1 MVTGYWLPP
10 HNTIEM
16 EICMKLLLVE
26 DDINLGNIL
35 KRQMEEKGI
44 IVTLCGTGR
53 QCTELI
59 YSGADIDIMVL
70 DWMLPDMS
78 GLDILNQLYFDR
90 ISIPVIMLTA
100 LGTLENKT
108 AAFSLGADDYVVKPF
123 EPDELLARIFALY
136 RRANKVH
143 SFDYS
148 YGDIEYLIDSHT
160 IRHGDQSVQLTNRE
174 AQLFQLL
181 LRSAGKLVTHDEII
195 DAIWGLNSNV
205 GNGNILNYVYFLR
218 NRLKTINS
226 RLVIKGVYGS
236 GYTLVDEGEKMKE

>member
-1 MVTGYWLPP
+1 
-10 HNTIEM
+10 
-16 EICMKLLLVE
+16 MKLLLVE

-59 YSGADIDIMVL
+59 YSGTDIDIMVL

-226 RLVIKGVYGS
+226 RLVIKGVCGS
-236 GYTLVDEGEKMKE
+236 GYALVDEGEKIKE

>member
-1 MVTGYWLPP
+1 
-10 HNTIEM
+10 
-16 EICMKLLLVE
+16 MKLLLVE

-160 IRHGDQSVQLTNRE
+160 IRHGNQSVQLTNRE

-226 RLVIKGVYGS
+226 RLVIKDVYGS
-236 GYTLVDEGEKMKE
+236 GYALVDEGEKMKE

>member
-1 MVTGYWLPP
+1 
-10 HNTIEM
+10 
-16 EICMKLLLVE
+16 MKLLLVE

-78 GLDILNQLYFDR
+78 GFDILNQLYFDR

>member
-1 MVTGYWLPP
+1 
-10 HNTIEM
+10 
-16 EICMKLLLVE
+16 MKLLLVE

-59 YSGADIDIMVL
+59 YSGTDIDIMVL

-174 AQLFQLL
+174 AQLFELL
-181 LRSAGKLVTHDEII
+181 LRSSGQLVTHDEII
-195 DAIWGLNSNV
+195 EAIWGLNSNV

-236 GYTLVDEGEKMKE
+236 GYTLVDEREKTKV

>member
-1 MVTGYWLPP
+1 
-10 HNTIEM
+10 
-16 EICMKLLLVE
+16 MKLLLVE

-123 EPDELLARIFALY
+123 EPDELLARIFAL
-136 RRANKVH
+136 
-143 SFDYS
+143 
-148 YGDIEYLIDSHT
+148 IDSHT
-160 IRHGDQSVQLTNRE
+160 IRHGNQSVQLTNRE

-236 GYTLVDEGEKMKE
+236 GYALVDEGEKMKE

>member
-1 MVTGYWLPP
+1 
-10 HNTIEM
+10 
-16 EICMKLLLVE
+16 MKLLLVE

-236 GYTLVDEGEKMKE
+236 GYTLVDEREKTKV

>member
-1 MVTGYWLPP
+1 
-10 HNTIEM
+10 
-16 EICMKLLLVE
+16 MKLLLVE

-78 GLDILNQLYFDR
+78 GLYILNQLYFDR

>member
-1 MVTGYWLPP
+1 
-10 HNTIEM
+10 
-16 EICMKLLLVE
+16 MKLLLVE

-59 YSGADIDIMVL
+59 YSGTDIDIMVL

-236 GYTLVDEGEKMKE
+236 GYTLVDEREKTKV

>member
-1 MVTGYWLPP
+1 
-10 HNTIEM
+10 
-16 EICMKLLLVE
+16 MKLLLVE

-59 YSGADIDIMVL
+59 YSGTDIDIMVL

-195 DAIWGLNSNV
+195 EAIWGLNSNV

-236 GYTLVDEGEKMKE
+236 GYTLVDEREKTKV

>member
-1 MVTGYWLPP
+1 
-10 HNTIEM
+10 
-16 EICMKLLLVE
+16 MKLLLVE

-108 AAFSLGADDYVVKPF
+108 AAFSLGVDDYVVKPF

>member
-1 MVTGYWLPP
+1 
-10 HNTIEM
+10 
-16 EICMKLLLVE
+16 MKLLLVE

>member
-1 MVTGYWLPP
+1 
-10 HNTIEM
+10 
-16 EICMKLLLVE
+16 MKLLLVE

-160 IRHGDQSVQLTNRE
+160 IRHGNQSVQLTNRE

-236 GYTLVDEGEKMKE
+236 GYALVDEGEKMEE

>member
-1 MVTGYWLPP
+1 
-10 HNTIEM
+10 
-16 EICMKLLLVE
+16 MKLLVE

>member
-1 MVTGYWLPP
+1 
-10 HNTIEM
+10 
-16 EICMKLLLVE
+16 MKLLLVE
-26 DDINLGNIL
+26 DDINIGNIL

-44 IVTLCGTGR
+44 AVTLCGTGR

-59 YSGADIDIMVL
+59 YSGTDIDIMVL

-136 RRANKVH
+136 RRANKIH
-143 SFDYS
+143 SFDYA
-148 YGDIEYLIDSHT
+148 YGDVEYLIDSHT
-160 IRHGDQSVQLTNRE
+160 IRHGDQAVQLTNRE
-174 AQLFQLL
+174 AQLFELL
-181 LRSAGKLVTHDEII
+181 LRSSGQLVTHDEII
-195 DAIWGLNSNV
+195 EAKWGLNSNV

-236 GYTLVDEGEKMKE
+236 GYTLVDEREKTKV

>member
-1 MVTGYWLPP
+1 
-10 HNTIEM
+10 
-16 EICMKLLLVE
+16 MKLLLVE

-160 IRHGDQSVQLTNRE
+160 IRHGNQSVQLTNRE